1 MKSILV
7 TALFFLFS
15 SSLTSIV
22 LAENQTNHPFNP
34 QDTEAIKKNAEALG
48 NLFGIDRN
56 KTKQEP
62 TAPQQQKSMAD
73 VAEKAIDMT
82 AQAVATIASTIQKIA
97 PDIWRIMLKQ
107 QYVKGIA
114 GLIVPFGLLFLL
126 FLYGKRVAPK
136 CFPVPTEENC
146 IQEDSDE
153 KWTRIWFANIL
164 PVGLAFVF
172 GLWGICR
179 LSDCL
184 GYLINPEFYA
194 IQDLLR
200 TILQP

>member
-1 MKSILV
+1 MLV
-7 TALFFLFS
+7 IALSLVFS
-15 SSLTSIV
+15 SPANIV
-22 LAENQTNHPFNP
+22 LAEDRIDHPLSS

-48 NLFGIDRN
+48 DLFGVNQAKI
-56 KTKQEP
+56 KQEP
-62 TAPQQQKSMAD
+62 ATSQQQKSMAD

-107 QYVKGIA
+107 QYVKGFQGI
-114 GLIVPFGLLFLL
+114 IVPFGFLFLL
-126 FLYGKRVAPK
+126 FLYGKMIAPR
-136 CFPVPTEENC
+136 CFPSPTKEDDGR
-146 IQEDSDE
+146 EDSEE
-153 KWTRIWFANIL
+153 KWLRIWFSSIIPISIAFL
-164 PVGLAFVF
+164 LGAWGLN
-172 GLWGICR
+172 R

-184 GYLINPEFYA
+184 GFLINPEFYA